1 MRVLFIF
8 YFFGVSDSTNTTT
21 TATTTAVNNLDK
33 LGQFPWETAG
43 NNKLGK
49 GNDSTDF
56 FASLNSNNNKMA
68 SKPPIG
74 SNAGAL
80 NRPKLSNTKI
90 VVTPGNHMNSAAFE
104 DVEELTL

>member
-1 MRVLFIF
+1 MRVL
-8 YFFGVSDSTNTTT
+8 FFGVSDSTNTTT
-21 TATTTAVNNLDK
+21 TATTTTTGANNLDK
-33 LGQFPWETAG
+33 LGQFPWESAG

-49 GNDSTDF
+49 GSDSTDF
-56 FASLNSNNNKMA
+56 FASLNSNNKMA

>member
-1 MRVLFIF
+1 MCFL
-8 YFFGVSDSTNTTT
+8 FFGLSDSTNTTT
-21 TATTTAVNNLDK
+21 TTTTTTANNLEK
-33 LGQFPWETAG
+33 LGQFPWETTAG

-49 GNDSTDF
+49 GSDSTDF
-56 FASLNSNNNKMA
+56 FASLNSNNKMA